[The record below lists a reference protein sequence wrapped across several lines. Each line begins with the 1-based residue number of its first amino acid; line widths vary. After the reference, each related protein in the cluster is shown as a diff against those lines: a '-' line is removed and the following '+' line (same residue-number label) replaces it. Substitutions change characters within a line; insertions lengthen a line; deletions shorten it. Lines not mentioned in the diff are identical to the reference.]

1 MITHIPVVNCVW
13 QDLNWNEKYFPIHV
27 LIYLLFLLELEI
39 FKAKRNLNYSITFW
53 PAAYYFQFCAIICQM
68 LMLVG

>member
-39 FKAKRNLNYSITFW
+39 FKAKRNLNY
-53 PAAYYFQFCAIICQM
+53 
-68 LMLVG
+68 